1 MTCFSTSDDSW
12 AHTTTD
18 PDRFNGLKPLPVG
31 RLFNCTLSV
40 QLSFFWKSNSPKTI
54 LTIFWHGYLWV
65 VPHSRQGSQVQ
76 KVVLRNAHQG
86 PTNRM
91 WYRLPLFAKKFKP
104 YAKNVL
110 LLCSRN
116 TVTTSRSFIFYL
128 FKRIS
133 GYLNEYEVVTVL
145 RDAKM
150 CSTSERY
157 SKNIG
162 AQRSPI
168 IVVDCA

>member
-91 WYRLPLFAKKFKP
+91 WYQVSKKIDTWISLSYKLVELFA
-104 YAKNVL
+104 NSL
-110 LLCSRN
+110 LMSVMI
-116 TVTTSRSFIFYL
+116 TQFYL
-128 FKRIS
+128 KSWLIWGYYLGGIS
-133 GYLNEYEVVTVL
+133 VFEMT
-145 RDAKM
+145 
-150 CSTSERY
+150 
-157 SKNIG
+157 
-162 AQRSPI
+162 QF
-168 IVVDCA
+168 

>member
-91 WYRLPLFAKKFKP
+91 WYQVSKKIDPWILIGRTLRKFTLKCYGHVICDFPVAIFSLLF
-104 YAKNVL
+104 
-110 LLCSRN
+110 
-116 TVTTSRSFIFYL
+116 I
-128 FKRIS
+128 KRKI
-133 GYLNEYEVVTVL
+133 E
-145 RDAKM
+145 
-150 CSTSERY
+150 
-157 SKNIG
+157 
-162 AQRSPI
+162 I
-168 IVVDCA
+168 II

>member
-91 WYRLPLFAKKFKP
+91 WYRVSKKIDTWISLSYKLVELFA
-104 YAKNVL
+104 NSL
-110 LLCSRN
+110 L
-116 TVTTSRSFIFYL
+116 
-128 FKRIS
+128 
-133 GYLNEYEVVTVL
+133 TVL
-145 RDAKM
+145 APNKKTLINYIT
-150 CSTSERY
+150 STVAFLRHGVEQLF
-157 SKNIG
+157 
-162 AQRSPI
+162 A
-168 IVVDCA
+168 

>member
-91 WYRLPLFAKKFKP
+91 WYQVSKKIDPWILIGRTLRKFTLK
-104 YAKNVL
+104 Y
-110 LLCSRN
+110 CSSRN
-116 TVTTSRSFIFYL
+116 WTVIFDVWIIKKIIL
-128 FKRIS
+128 FSYCAFKFSIM
-133 GYLNEYEVVTVL
+133 E
-145 RDAKM
+145 
-150 CSTSERY
+150 
-157 SKNIG
+157 
-162 AQRSPI
+162 I
-168 IVVDCA
+168 ITCWRQQAG